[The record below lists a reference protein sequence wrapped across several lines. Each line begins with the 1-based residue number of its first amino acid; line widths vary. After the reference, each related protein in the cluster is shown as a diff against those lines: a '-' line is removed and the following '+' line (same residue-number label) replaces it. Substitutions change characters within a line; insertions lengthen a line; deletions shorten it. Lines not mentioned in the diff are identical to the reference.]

1 MDRNELNLKME
12 ELKTAMHNRDFEKAV
27 DIADTLELK
36 KIKDNNFLSLVA
48 DAYEVTHKYKE
59 AKKVLLLAYENT
71 NAGRHLAYRLC
82 LIAIKTKEFNEAQEY
97 YEDFVEMAPRDTGR
111 YILKYK
117 MAKAKGASVDK
128 LIRILEEYVN
138 IDMEEKW
145 AYELAKLYH
154 MAGEE
159 EKCVDMCDEISLWF
173 SDGKY
178 VVKAMDLKKMYHP
191 LTSTQQQKYDENK
204 KKNLEKT
211 ARDEMKKSSKTRTK
225 KAEKS
230 EMEKDLEEGN
240 PFEINIDEVEVQD
253 MTEIKIKPADG
264 ETYKTIDI
272 QSVVADGMKEVEL
285 DNEANLHEG
294 EGATKIAPDFTKA
307 PPLEKTPEIVEELR
321 EEIEEPMDEVEPEK
335 EEMNKF
341 DEKEEQAGVTE
352 KDIETEEDSVE
363 KINDIQDVEDIL
375 RRLQERGILKAE
387 TVQQA
392 VHIIDESEKEK
403 GNITEKEEISDSG
416 NDSTIERWER
426 DNKPQEEKKETLK
439 DNESLEEEKKIV
451 EDEIR
456 EPDTQAEETISET
469 KVIETEIIENK
480 QAQKPESDG
489 LLALDDIV
497 EEVEELETAEN
508 AATKDKTG
516 KIPGVPVFD
525 LSFDAPERDTTN
537 DIGQKNM
544 YKNMVVNSDLGNT
557 TDKLPSKEEIDE
569 AIKTAEAEME
579 KMSEEQ
585 SLSTE
590 SPKGETDLHS
600 KKNLSA
606 KVEIISGTDWK
617 QQEIQEEAKTDKK
630 DVEMMENESNRADA
644 KVSEDLVDNSA
655 EKIENKQV
663 DLQKEQDSVDEAE
676 SSEAVQHETANKSG
690 ISESVQSEITEE
702 TESIGKSRKDKP
714 VEADLAQINS
724 EFVLTEEELEVFN
737 NYLNVE
743 GFEDNI
749 REILKKLIVD
759 YHPNGKSTQNNV
771 VIMGESKAGKTTLAI
786 ELIKLVNKKRGRRNR
801 KLAKID
807 AKALNRRGMRNSLN
821 KLLGCDLII
830 ENAQNLGVM
839 TLSEIVDVS
848 GMFTDDMLIVLEG
861 ETSGMERILEE
872 SPRISTVFNHVIK
885 IKEYDIKEWV
895 EYGVRYAESQGYS
908 IDELANLAF
917 YKAVDDCFGQHN
929 GIGQK
934 EIEAIVDTAI
944 DKSSR
949 LGRKITGIFSS
960 KKDENGLYILVE
972 SDFNF

>member
-1 MDRNELNLKME
+1 MDRNELNLKIE
-12 ELKTAMHNRDFEKAV
+12 ELKAAMHNRDFEKAV

-48 DAYEVTHKYKE
+48 DAYEVTHRYKE

-82 LIAIKTKEFNEAQEY
+82 LIAIKTKEFEEAREY

-128 LIRILEEYVN
+128 LIQILEEYVN

-145 AYELAKLYH
+145 AYELAKLYY
-154 MAGEE
+154 MAGDE

-204 KKNLEKT
+204 KKNLEK
-211 ARDEMKKSSKTRTK
+211 A
-225 KAEKS
+225 AKS
-230 EMEKDLEEGN
+230 EMEKNLEDEN
-240 PFEINIDEVEVQD
+240 PFEINVDEVEVSD
-253 MTEIKIKPADG
+253 ITEIKIKPSDG
-264 ETYKTIDI
+264 EKYKTIDI

-294 EGATKIAPDFTKA
+294 DGATKIAPDFTKKT
-307 PPLEKTPEIVEELR
+307 PLEKIKETPEIVEELV
-321 EEIEEPMDEVEPEK
+321 EEIEEPIVEAEPEK
-335 EEMNKF
+335 KETDKEA
-341 DEKEEQAGVTE
+341 EKKENISEPEQKIEQDEEQ
-352 KDIETEEDSVE
+352 EER
-363 KINDIQDVEDIL
+363 INDIQDVEDIL
-375 RRLQERGILKAE
+375 RRLQKRGILKAE
-387 TVQQA
+387 TVKQA
-392 VHIIDESEKEK
+392 VHIIDESGKEQGAGGEKEK
-403 GNITEKEEISDSG
+403 NVDSG
-416 NDSTIERWER
+416 SDSTIERWER
-426 DNKPQEEKKETLK
+426 DNEPEPEK
-439 DNESLEEEKKIV
+439 
-451 EDEIR
+451 
-456 EPDTQAEETISET
+456 EETIEENVGEPET
-469 KVIETEIIENK
+469 PKADEVLE
-480 QAQKPESDG
+480 
-489 LLALDDIV
+489 LDDIV
-497 EEVEELETAEN
+497 EEMEMSKVADN
-508 AATKDKTG
+508 VVAKGDTG

-525 LSFDAPERDTTN
+525 LSFDAPERDITN

-544 YKNMVVNSDLGNT
+544 YKNMVVNSELGNT

-569 AIKTAEAEME
+569 AIKTAEATME
-579 KMSEEQ
+579 KIVEEQ
-585 SLSTE
+585 D
-590 SPKGETDLHS
+590 SPAERSEGETDLHS
-600 KKNLSA
+600 QKNLSA
-606 KVEIISGTDWK
+606 KVEIISGADWE
-617 QQEIQEEAKTDKK
+617 QPTVQEETEDEEKEVITVASENNTEETAIGEEVCDNNPQISENKK
-630 DVEMMENESNRADA
+630 DS
-644 KVSEDLVDNSA
+644 SQ
-655 EKIENKQV
+655 KIEN
-663 DLQKEQDSVDEAE
+663 DTDESG
-676 SSEAVQHETANKSG
+676 SSETVQPEIAKETGNAEQSTNADPVD
-690 ISESVQSEITEE
+690 SELVQI
-702 TESIGKSRKDKP
+702 KP
-714 VEADLAQINS
+714 EL
-724 EFVLTEEELEVFN
+724 VLMEEELEVFR
-737 NYLNVE
+737 NYLNIE

-749 REILKKLIVD
+749 RDILKKLIVD
-759 YHPNGKSTQNNV
+759 YHPNGKSTENNV

-786 ELIKLVNKKRGRRNR
+786 ELIKLVNKKRGRLNR

-861 ETSGMERILEE
+861 ETSGMEKILEE

-895 EYGVRYAESQGYS
+895 EYGIRYAESQGYS
-908 IDELANLAF
+908 VDELANLAF
-917 YKAVDDCFGQHN
+917 YKAVDDCFGKNN

-934 EIEAIVDTAI
+934 EIEGIVDAAI
-944 DKSSR
+944 DKSGR

-960 KKDENGLYILVE
+960 NKDENGLYILVE